1 MELALTALIW
11 GITIIVY
18 VVASFAIMTITISI
32 GFAIYLLALA
42 AQEWWE
48 NRKFTETIRKAR
60 KRVKDMGGK

>member
-32 GFAIYLLALA
+32 GFAVYLIILSIK
-42 AQEWWE
+42 EWWE
-48 NRKFTETIRKAR
+48 NRKFSETVRKA
-60 KRVKDMGGK
+60 KQNK

>member
-18 VVASFAIMTITISI
+18 VVAGFAIMTITISI

-42 AQEWWE
+42 AQEWWDE
-48 NRKFTETIRKAR
+48 RKYNESVRKTR
-60 KRVKDMGGK
+60 KRIKEMGE